1 MNFLIIL
8 QSVHRCAVQNV
19 PQIGILA
26 GGAGLPLLLAQRPKR
41 IASKRVAAGASDY
54 VKVQGAHH
62 ESRLPWN
69 LRPRQRRCVR
79 FSPGAAAALPQC
91 VPDVREP
98 DTGSSKKP
106 KDNRKKGP
114 LTPLP
119 RGWNRCASSAAGPG
133 PGSENGWCGICD
145 FFLPVVGARTKSK
158 SSEFMIN
165 HSPFGAGPTS
175 IRHVRPF
182 SGSVEFGGGS

>member
-1 MNFLIIL
+1 MCLRLGFWLGEPVCPCYLPSDQKESLPNVWQQVLLIP
-8 QSVHRCAVQNV
+8 SR
-19 PQIGILA
+19 
-26 GGAGLPLLLAQRPKR
+26 
-41 IASKRVAAGASDY
+41 
-54 VKVQGAHH
+54 VQGAHH

-119 RGWNRCASSAAGPG
+119 RGWNRCTSSAAGPG
-133 PGSENGWCGICD
+133 PGSEKRDLRLLLASGWGSYEVKI
-145 FFLPVVGARTKSK
+145 
-158 SSEFMIN
+158 
-165 HSPFGAGPTS
+165 FGV
-175 IRHVRPF
+175 HDQPF
-182 SGSVEFGGGS
+182 SSWSGAYQHPPC